1 MMLQL
6 TSFYMMATLVF
17 NELNQG
23 YPLRYLQFKHWQKKV
38 TQQIMK
44 ETAKWFFV
52 SAMAGNSF
60 NVSFLDTVKK
70 HL

>member
-23 YPLRYLQFKHWQKKV
+23 YPLRYLQFKHW
-38 TQQIMK
+38 K

-52 SAMAGNSF
+52 SAMAGILSM
-60 NVSFLDTVKK
+60 
-70 HL
+70 